1 MYQTFQILPGV
12 TLRCVQADRFKQGCL
27 SIQFLRAMNADEAAM
42 NALIPSILLRGTA
55 KHPNLRDITLLLD
68 DLYGASIGEGIRRIG
83 DYQTVGLYF
92 SFMEDRFALSGDRIL
107 EPLLDFMQ
115 EIFLEP
121 VVEDGGFCKEFVE
134 GEKRNLIS
142 AIESQLNDKRAY
154 AATRLMEIMCK
165 ADTFGIPRTGTREQV
180 AAIDAVTLYVH
191 YQKLLRES
199 PVEVFYV
206 GSGDG
211 QLVAEKVRTLFA
223 SIDRRP
229 MVLPEHTHFCDGG
242 KEDVTQTM
250 EISQAKLC
258 MGFTSPITVDDRQ
271 FYALQLFNLIFG
283 MGMTSKLFMTIR
295 EKLSLCYNIGSTYY
309 GAKGI
314 ITVSAGIDC
323 DKYDQV
329 RQEVLHQ
336 LDECKQGNISEQEL
350 DNARQALLS
359 SLKGIYDSPA
369 SIESYESVMAI
380 GNTLR
385 PVEEY
390 RRCAQEVTLQQ
401 VIDAAKTVEL
411 HTTYFLKGVEA

>member
-1 MYQTFQILPGV
+1 MINNERLLSTFLDYVRIDSESKQEKEFARRVISDLKAMGCEVYVDDTMDKTGSDTGNVYATLPG
-12 TLRCVQADRFKQGCL
+12 TAPG
-27 SIQFLRAMNADEAAM
+27 E
-42 NALIPSILLRGTA
+42 PILLCA
-55 KHPNLRDITLLLD
+55 HMD
-68 DLYGASIGEGIRRIG
+68 
-83 DYQTVGLYF
+83 TVVPGV
-92 SFMEDRFALSGDRIL
+92 GV
-107 EPLLDFMQ
+107 
-115 EIFLEP
+115 EP

-165 ADTFGIPRTGTREQV
+165 ADTFGIPRTGTHEQV

-211 QLVAEKVRTLFA
+211 QLVAEKIRTLFA
-223 SIDRRP
+223 SIDRQP